1 MRRRTAEDDQLIR
14 MVAGGDATAF
24 AELMRR
30 HRRWVH
36 RLLTAFTRDPDQAE
50 DLTQEAFTRA
60 LRHATS
66 YRGGRGAFVPWL
78 RRIAVNFW
86 NLHAR
91 RRGQLPLVPLE
102 SVTEGTVADAGADP
116 LLAVLSSSLQAD
128 IHAVLTTLPD
138 DQREALVLRYFGGIT
153 VLEIARLQRCP
164 EGTVKSR
171 LHHGLRR
178 VRETITEAWGPEA
191 GGGGG

>member
-14 MVAGGDATAF
+14 MVAHGDAAAF

-50 DLTQEAFTRA
+50 DLTQETFTRA
-60 LRHATS
+60 LRHAAG

-78 RRIAVNFW
+78 RRIAINVG

-91 RRGQLPLVPLE
+91 RRGHLPLMPLE
-102 SVTEGTVADAGADP
+102 VIAEGNMADAGADP
-116 LLAVLSSSLQAD
+116 LLAVLSGSLQAE
-128 IHAVLTTLPD
+128 IHAALATLPD
-138 DQREALVLRYFGGIT
+138 DQRQALVLRYFGGLA
-153 VLEIARLQRCP
+153 VLEIARVQRCP
-164 EGTVKSR
+164 EGTV
-171 LHHGLRR
+171 
-178 VRETITEAWGPEA
+178 
-191 GGGGG
+191 